1 MPSHDYQKSGLKII
15 LEDSFK
21 FKSGQ
26 AKKKKRRLKLN
37 I

>member
-26 AKKKKRRLKLN
+26 AKKKIRGG
-37 I
+37 